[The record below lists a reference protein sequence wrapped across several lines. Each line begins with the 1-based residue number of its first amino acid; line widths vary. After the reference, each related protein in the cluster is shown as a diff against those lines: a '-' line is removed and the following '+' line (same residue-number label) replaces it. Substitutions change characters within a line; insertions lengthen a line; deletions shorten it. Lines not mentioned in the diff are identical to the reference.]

1 MQHSAHFQTSFPYII
16 YSRAIWESEGDKDAT
31 GHRRRGRHNTEK
43 AKSEKYAA
51 AISDTQHFSLFAL

>member
-1 MQHSAHFQTSFPYII
+1 MQHSAHFQASFPYII
-16 YSRAIWESEGDKDAT
+16 YSRATWESEGDKDAM

-51 AISDTQHFSLFAL
+51 AISGTQHFPLFAL